1 MTVNQ
6 IAEQK
11 RLTKY
16 RLSKLSEIPYATI
29 NDICNG
35 KAELKKCSAE
45 TVYKI
50 AKALDST
57 VEELLA
63 DSFEERASFELFKSN
78 TCHRVKS
85 LGDVEFIMDTLESG
99 EIRTLY
105 DKKWYPEAL
114 YLLAMLDYIS
124 RVNQVPLCKE
134 YDDLRR
140 CKLTETIYPAGV
152 LAVCAAAKNE
162 EAKKQAIRDAIPEFM
177 RFNIVE
183 SQVRSIA

>member
-1 MTVNQ
+1 MTVSQ
-6 IAEQK
+6 IAEQ
-11 RLTKY
+11 RNLTKY
-16 RLSKLSEIPYATI
+16 RLSKLSEVPYTTI

-50 AKALDST
+50 ARALNTT

-63 DSFEERASFELFKSN
+63 DSFEERTSFELFKSN

-85 LGDVEFIMDTLESG
+85 LGDVEFIIDTLESG
-99 EIRTLY
+99 EIRRLY
-105 DKKWYPEAL
+105 DKKWYPESL

-140 CKLTETIYPAGV
+140 CKLTEIIYPASV

-162 EAKKQAIRDAIPEFM
+162 EAKKQAIKDAIPEFM
-177 RFNIVE
+177 HFNIVE
-183 SQVRSIA
+183 SEVRNVV